1 VERNKDKNNTFF
13 KIIRFMVT
21 ITISGN
27 PGSGKSTVGKLL
39 EKKIKIKYIYSG
51 KIFREIAKKY
61 HMSLEEFL
69 IYCEKNKEIDQELDN
84 RQLEILQKGNVIL
97 EGRLAGWIAHRN
109 NIPAL
114 KIILK
119 ANIDTRAKRIVK
131 REEGD
136 IKKRKKEILD
146 REKSEFNRYKKYY
159 NIDLND
165 ISIYDLIINS
175 EGKTPEEIVDII
187 FDEIKF

>member
-21 ITISGN
+21 ITISGT

-61 HMSLEEFL
+61 HMSLEEFG

-136 IKKRKKEILD
+136 MKKRKKEILD